1 MRRGLQLTIVAVAI
15 VAVISISGFL
25 YLTREIAAPSKDVQ
39 SSVTQLETSSTS
51 SEEMV
56 FRISSEESQV
66 EYIINEVLN
75 GSDFMVVGVT
85 NQVAGDIL
93 INLSDPSQTE
103 IGEIAINARTFETDE
118 DRRDNSVARFILKS
132 EEDANEFITFMPTS
146 IGTLPASIAVG
157 DTLELEITG
166 DLTIAGTTNSVS
178 FSGTFT
184 LESADQLVGS
194 AETTVNYADFNLS
207 IPDVPFVASV
217 EDSVILRIAFVA
229 NAVTSESAA

>member
-25 YLTREIAAPSKDVQ
+25 YLTREIAAPSQDVQ

-132 EEDANEFITFMPTS
+132 EEDANEFITFTPTS
-146 IGTLPASIAVG
+146 ISTLPASIAVG

-229 NAVTSESAA
+229 NAVTSESAT

>member
-1 MRRGLQLTIVAVAI
+1 
-15 VAVISISGFL
+15 
-25 YLTREIAAPSKDVQ
+25 
-39 SSVTQLETSSTS
+39 
-51 SEEMV
+51 MV

-118 DRRDNSVARFILKS
+118 DRHDNSVARFILKS
-132 EEDANEFITFMPTS
+132 KGENANEFITFTPTS
-146 IGTLPASIAVG
+146 ISTLPASIAVG

-184 LESADQLVGS
+184 LESADRLVGS

-229 NAVTSESAA
+229 NAVTSKSAT

>member
-25 YLTREIAAPSKDVQ
+25 YLTREIAAPSQDVQ
-39 SSVTQLETSSTS
+39 SSVTQLETNSTS
-51 SEEMV
+51 SEKIV

-66 EYIINEVLN
+66 EYNINEVLN
-75 GSDFMVVGVT
+75 GSDFTVVGVT
-85 NQVAGDIL
+85 NEVAGDIL
-93 INLSDPSQTE
+93 VNLSDPSQTE

-132 EEDANEFITFMPTS
+132 EEDANEFITFVPTS
-146 IGTLPASIAVG
+146 ISTLPSSISVG

-166 DLTIAGTTNSVS
+166 ELTIAGTTSSVS
-178 FSGTFT
+178 FDGTFT

-194 AETTVNYADFNLS
+194 AATTINYADFNLS

-217 EDSVILRIAFVA
+217 EDSVLLKIDFVA
-229 NAVTSESAA
+229 NAVSGESAA